1 MINRKYVRTRSLK
14 NEMIIDQAI
23 VDRAGRVLIARGTLL
38 DEYHI
43 MSLIKMGI
51 PGVYIYD
58 GEMESAALVS
68 PQAAAPPKIAPA
80 IQKEIEKNTVQ
91 DRAKVNLS
99 ESVKARVVA
108 GIQYLYN
115 DTAAEGFTDTTRSI
129 TDDLMKA
136 ISDNDAIAVDIS
148 TLKVSDEYTFKHS
161 VDVATMSMIVAK
173 KYGLSDKEI
182 YELGISGLLHDV
194 GKSKIPNEILNKAG
208 RLTDDEFSMMK
219 QHSLFGYSILKEKE
233 DLSVSIKMGVLQH
246 HEKMNSK
253 GYPMGVS
260 AEKINLFARIISVAD
275 IYDALVTERPYKK
288 PFSPRDAVEM
298 IMSMTE
304 ELDINVMR
312 SFLES
317 VILYP
322 VGTDVELSTGEK
334 ARVIENN
341 PKYVLRPK
349 VIGLK
354 TGKSFDLSDISNASI
369 VIL

>member
-1 MINRKYVRTRSLK
+1 MSTLVKRRYVRTRSLK
-14 NEMIIDQAI
+14 EEMIIDQSI
-23 VDRAGRVLIARGTLL
+23 VDRAGRILIARNTML
-38 DEYHI
+38 DSYHI
-43 MSLIKMGI
+43 MSLIKMGV
-51 PGVYIYD
+51 PGLYIRE
-58 GEMESAALVS
+58 GEDDELVETS
-68 PQAAAPPKIAPA
+68 GGNAVVAPA
-80 IQKEIEKNTVQ
+80 VQKEIDKKTVQ
-91 DRAKVNLS
+91 DRAKVKLS
-99 ESVKARVVA
+99 ESVKARVA
-108 GIQYLYN
+108 EGIQYLYN
-115 DTAAEGFTDTTRSI
+115 DTASESFTSTTKNI
-129 TDDLMKA
+129 TNDLMKA

-148 TLKVSDEYTFKHS
+148 TLKISDEYTFKHS
-161 VDVATMSMIVAK
+161 VDVATMAMIVGK
-173 KYGLSDKEI
+173 KHGLSDKEV

-194 GKSKIPNEILNKAG
+194 GKSKIPNEILNKAAK
-208 RLTDDEFSMMK
+208 LTDEEFAMMK
-219 QHSLFGYSILKEKE
+219 QHSIFGYGILKEKA
-233 DLSVSIKMGVLQH
+233 DLSNSIKLGVLQH

-253 GYPMGVS
+253 GYPMGVAS
-260 AEKINLFARIISVAD
+260 DKINLFARIISVAD

-288 PFSPRDAVEM
+288 PFTPRDAVEM

-322 VGTDVELSTGEK
+322 VGTDVELSIGEK

-354 TGKSFDLSDISNASI
+354 TGKTYDLSELANANI